1 MRSTRFGSELF
12 ALKGPLMRTAAAW
25 ALSCTL
31 GPSSAPACACPPHV
45 LCRMGWSACFAACG
59 MLSAGCPGMSA
70 CGSLWASRAAQTTC
84 GIGMSLVCARQRRQR
99 EACWKAVRGPVP
111 VHARSPC
118 CICALGR
125 RRSRER
131 CVAVQG
137 NCRWIS
143 STQHCVTRPALVSAT
158 EYTRVVS
165 ARYTV
170 ALRWYTMVYRD
181 PSAYDGGV
189 AWRGVAW
196 RGVAWRGVIDQTS
209 PCRRLQLAVSVR
221 QHKLLHVPATADP
234 SHSDLRRS
242 TGAIPS
248 HRRMPARRRCTLL
261 AAQPLVSH
269 STAHARVRVHTSC
282 RE

>member
-1 MRSTRFGSELF
+1 
-12 ALKGPLMRTAAAW
+12 
-25 ALSCTL
+25 
-31 GPSSAPACACPPHV
+31 
-45 LCRMGWSACFAACG
+45 
-59 MLSAGCPGMSA
+59 MLSAACPGMSA

-84 GIGMSLVCARQRRQR
+84 EIGMSLVCARQRRQR

-158 EYTRVVS
+158 EYTEWYPRGT
-165 ARYTV
+165 RWHYDGT
-170 ALRWYTMVYRD
+170 RWYTVIPARTIV
-181 PSAYDGGV
+181 AWRGVAWRGV

-282 RE
+282 RDSLQRCRASPRTASRTCTT